1 MRPSHFPLLLALI
14 VVPKLGL
21 AATLANAESTDSM
34 PQLQGLVESEFAFQS
49 GAFEQAFSY
58 YKKRPVAALSESELT
73 RSAQFAIAAGD
84 FAWLKNLLSL
94 AAVQASKQQEL
105 LALRLA
111 LALRQEQAQEAQ
123 TIWQALLL
131 SKAGAGNL
139 LSREIVFRHAEDDQ
153 STVSLALELYA
164 KQKLLSDAEVF
175 ELLQIS
181 AQLQMPEL
189 AKSLKN
195 RLQAGSKE
203 LALAQAIEVCNGV
216 MPAKCSQL
224 LEQLKPADY
233 DEYQQRRV
241 FELARRSDNSLQ
253 AMRWLLALP
262 QDGNT
267 YYQRIILLSQSVD
280 QLKNNQLA
288 TDIVSDIKLSSFQ
301 QAVLLGSLAELSKD
315 WLAAEGFYQE
325 ALSLNTPTIAAIRLA
340 HVLFKQN
347 KTDQAFSW
355 LLKIQNDSN
364 FSEEIRRE
372 AFLTEIQFYRFK
384 SDDPEGL
391 HKAAVYQRALKLWP
405 LAHRIRYQYAMYF
418 FEKNLPKEGLK
429 QLQEI
434 LKFSPADAN
443 ALNTYGYILA
453 KDFNRPRVAYKPIEQ
468 AYLLSPNRAEI
479 LDSYGYVLHRLG
491 RNTEALPP
499 LQKAWKLTPSA
510 VTAGHL
516 AQVYWQLGD
525 KEQANDY
532 LQKGLNLDKNELELL
547 EFKER
552 LP

>member
-1 MRPSHFPLLLALI
+1 MI
-14 VVPKLGL
+14 
-21 AATLANAESTDSM
+21 
-34 PQLQGLVESEFAFQS
+34 
-49 GAFEQAFSY
+49 
-58 YKKRPVAALSESELT
+58 
-73 RSAQFAIAAGD
+73 
-84 FAWLKNLLSL
+84 
-94 AAVQASKQQEL
+94 
-105 LALRLA
+105 
-111 LALRQEQAQEAQ
+111 
-123 TIWQALLL
+123 
-131 SKAGAGNL
+131 
-139 LSREIVFRHAEDDQ
+139 
-153 STVSLALELYA
+153 
-164 KQKLLSDAEVF
+164 
-175 ELLQIS
+175 
-181 AQLQMPEL
+181 
-189 AKSLKN
+189 
-195 RLQAGSKE
+195 
-203 LALAQAIEVCNGV
+203 
-216 MPAKCSQL
+216 PAKCSQS

-233 DEYQQRRV
+233 DEHQQRRV
-241 FELARRSDNSLQ
+241 FELARKSGNNLQ
-253 AMRWLLALP
+253 AMRWLLAQP
-262 QDGNT
+262 QDSNS
-267 YYQRIILLSQSVD
+267 YYQRIILLSQSAD
-280 QLKNNQLA
+280 QLKNNELA
-288 TDIVSDIKLSSFQ
+288 AAIVSDIKLSSFQ
-301 QAVLLGSLAELSKD
+301 RAVLLGSLADLRKD

-325 ALSLNTPTIAAIRLA
+325 ALSLNTPTIAALRLA
-340 HVLFKQN
+340 NIFFKQN

-355 LLKIQNDSN
+355 LAKIQNDSN

-384 SDDPEGL
+384 SDDPQGL
-391 HKAAVYQRALKLWP
+391 HKGEVYQRALKLWP

-453 KDFNRPRVAYKPIEQ
+453 KEFNRPRVAYKPIEQ

-499 LQKAWKLTPSA
+499 LQKAWKMTPSA

>member
-1 MRPSHFPLLLALI
+1 M
-14 VVPKLGL
+14 
-21 AATLANAESTDSM
+21 LANAESTDSM

-58 YKKRPVAALSESELT
+58 YKKRPVAALSQSELS

-84 FAWLKNLLSL
+84 FAWLKKLLSSP
-94 AAVQASKQQEL
+94 AVQASKQQEL

-111 LALRQEQAQEAQ
+111 LAFRQEQAQEIQ

-131 SKAGAGNL
+131 SPNGEGSL
-139 LSREIVFRHAEDDQ
+139 LSREIVFRHAEDYQ
-153 STVSLALELYA
+153 SALNLALELYA

-175 ELLQIS
+175 ELLQVS
-181 AQLQMPEL
+181 AQLQKPEL

-195 RLQAGSKE
+195 RLKAGSKE
-203 LALAQAIEVCNGV
+203 LALAQLIEICDGV
-216 MPAKCSQL
+216 IPAKCSQS

-233 DEYQQRRV
+233 DQYQQRRV
-241 FELARRSDNSLQ
+241 FELARQSGNNLQ
-253 AMRWLLALP
+253 AMRWLLAQP
-262 QDGNT
+262 QDSNT
-267 YYQRIILLSQSVD
+267 YYQRIILLSQSAD
-280 QLKNNQLA
+280 QLKNNELA
-288 TDIVSDIKLSSFQ
+288 AEIVSDIKLSSFQ
-301 QAVLLGSLAELSKD
+301 RAVLLGSLADLKKD

-340 HVLFKQN
+340 NIFFKQN
-347 KTDQAFSW
+347 KTEQAFSW
-355 LLKIQNDSN
+355 LVKIQNDSN

-384 SDDPEGL
+384 SDDPQGL
-391 HKAAVYQRALKLWP
+391 HKGAVYQRALKLWP
-405 LAHRIRYQYAMYF
+405 LAHRIRYQYAMYL
-418 FEKNLPKEGLK
+418 FEKNFPKEGLK

-434 LKFSPADAN
+434 LKFTPADAN

-453 KDFNRPRVAYKPIEQ
+453 KDFNRPRTAFKPIEQ

-499 LQKAWKLTPSA
+499 LQKAWNLTPSA